1 MGLHL
6 VFNLI
11 IPLAILIFLNKAIYK
26 KLKQVREEYKSIFLG
41 NRNENPI
48 PKNAFKFRFPG
59 KILYLLKIYM
69 YFYVCLKKNKSCRYT
84 VYKLFFR
91 YYFSLFLT
99 FIN

>member
-41 NRNENPI
+41 NRSENLI
-48 PKNAFKFRFPG
+48 PENASG
-59 KILYLLKIYM
+59 KS
-69 YFYVCLKKNKSCRYT
+69 KS
-84 VYKLFFR
+84 L
-91 YYFSLFLT
+91 
-99 FIN
+99 